1 MRTSFL
7 IPVYNTD
14 LAVLRLCINSVLK
27 AADDKHEVVVVD
39 DASDRAE
46 TREFLSRCEST
57 GLENMKLLRNSENS
71 GVSYSLNKAAKSSTG
86 ILYAPV
92 DHDDMV
98 VSSGFEQMLI
108 YQTYYGLNWA
118 YSDEYQISY
127 KGIVINRMYKPNYC
141 PQLLRSVMYH

>member
-7 IPVYNTD
+7 IPVYNTE
-14 LAVLRLCINSVLK
+14 LAILRTCINSVLK
-27 AADDKHEVVVVD
+27 AAGDEHEVVVVD

-46 TREFLSRCEST
+46 TQEFLSRCESSD
-57 GLENMKLLRNSENS
+57 LENLKLLRNSENS

-108 YQTYYGLNWA
+108 YQMAMGR
-118 YSDEYQISY
+118 
-127 KGIVINRMYKPNYC
+127 K
-141 PQLLRSVMYH
+141 